1 MKMLI
6 YFGCAVRFI
15 VAMVAAT
22 IMFTVLTPII
32 MFQIIK
38 RIIKI
43 LFRIDHKYNKVSE
56 FFKDKLPL
64 ISDYTDKILFGFKE
78 FIEV

>member
-1 MKMLI
+1 MKRLI

-22 IMFTVLTPII
+22 LLFTCLTLILSFLVSMRVI
-32 MFQIIK
+32 KIIIK
-38 RIIKI
+38 K
-43 LFRIDHKYNKVSE
+43 DHKYDKVSE
-56 FFKDKLPL
+56 FFKDKRPL
-64 ISDYTDKILFGFKE
+64 ISDYTDQILFAFKE

>member
-1 MKMLI
+1 MKVLI

-22 IMFTVLTPII
+22 LLFTGLTLILSFLI
-32 MFQIIK
+32 SK
-38 RIIKI
+38 RVIKI
-43 LFRIDHKYNKVSE
+43 IFKKDHKYNKVSQ

-64 ISDYTDKILFGFKE
+64 INDYTDQILFGFKE